1 MLLNLHVKDF
11 ALIEEAEVS
20 FSAGLNIFTGETGAG
35 KSILIDAVSSALGG
49 RSGGD
54 VIRRGADS
62 AYTELV
68 FSIDDSKK
76 REQLA
81 AMDISTEYDC
91 IVISRRIMP
100 GRSIHKINDET
111 VTSAKVR
118 RVAELLIDIH
128 GQHEHQSLLKKERQ
142 LELLDQFA
150 GEECLQLRLR
160 VAESYAAYRAAAKQ
174 RESFRVSAE
183 ERIRRMDFL
192 DYEIRELEEA
202 GVRPGEKEQLTAQY
216 RQLVNFEKI
225 IRSLS
230 EARDELEGTRGM
242 GAADGIERAL
252 RSMRGIAGLGE
263 RLGGMHEQLLA
274 IEDLLGQLLKEMD
287 DYLSEESFD
296 EEDFRRI
303 EARLDTINRLES
315 KYGSGPEALE
325 RALTERK
332 NELSEWESYEK
343 RLAASQQ
350 ALVMAEKQLQDETLQ
365 LRECRLA
372 AVPTFEQCICDEL
385 RELNFLHVAFRAD
398 LTPCDCFSANGA
410 DEVSFLISMNPG
422 EELRPLARV
431 ASGGEL
437 SRIMLALKTMLAG
450 KDEIDSVIFDE
461 IDAGISGR
469 TAQMVAVKL
478 RRIGMERQVL
488 CITHLPQIAAMADC
502 HIGIEK
508 RPAGG
513 RTVTDI
519 RILDEESSIR
529 ELARLLGGAE
539 LTEGVYR
546 TAAEMKQLCSHDRRS
561 SS

>member
-11 ALIEEAEVS
+11 ALIEEAEVN

-49 RSGGD
+49 RSGAD

-62 AYTELV
+62 AYVELV
-68 FSIDDSKK
+68 FSIDDPKK

-100 GRSIHKINDET
+100 GRSVHKINDET

-118 RVAELLIDIH
+118 RAAELLMDIH
-128 GQHEHQSLLKKERQ
+128 GQHEHQSLLKKDRQ

-160 VAESYAAYRAAAKQ
+160 VAECHAAYRAAAKQ
-174 RESFRVSAE
+174 RESFGIRAE

-192 DYEIRELEEA
+192 RYEIQELEEA
-202 GVRPGEKEQLTAQY
+202 GVRPGEKEALTEEY
-216 RQLVNFEKI
+216 RRLVNFEKI
-225 IRSLS
+225 IRGLG
-230 EARDELEGTRGM
+230 EAKDELEGSRGM

-252 RSMRGIAGLGE
+252 RSLRGIAGLSE
-263 RLGGMHEQLLA
+263 SLGGMHEQLLA
-274 IEDLLGQLLKEMD
+274 IEDLLGQLLKEMS
-287 DYLSEESFD
+287 DYLSGESLD
-296 EEDFRRI
+296 EERLRQI
-303 EARLDTINRLES
+303 EARLDTINHLES

-325 RALTERK
+325 RALKERSE
-332 NELSEWESYEK
+332 ELAGWESYEE
-343 RLAASQQ
+343 RLIASQQ
-350 ALVMAEKQLQDETLQ
+350 ALAKAEKQLREETMQ

-372 AVPTFEQCICDEL
+372 AIPAFERCICDEL
-385 RELNFLHVAFRAD
+385 RELNFLHVDFRAA
-398 LTPCDCFSANGA
+398 LTPVDGFSANGS
-410 DEVSFLISMNPG
+410 DELNFLISMNPG

-450 KDEIDSVIFDE
+450 KDEIDCVIFDE

-478 RRIGMERQVL
+478 RRIGAERQVL

-508 RPAGG
+508 RPDGG

-546 TAAEMKQLCSHDRRS
+546 TAAEMKRLNQRAVGE
-561 SS
+561 